1 MPARFDDFNVLLD
14 VRLASGE
21 MLTFYTDTGGGH
33 PILKKAVVDR
43 LGLPATPRSG
53 PELDAFPSV
62 TRMPA
67 FDPALRVPH
76 VESEVL
82 VMIKPNALFDDVAC
96 DGMLPNGWFGGH
108 VWTWDYSKRTLT
120 LERKDWSPPEGA
132 RALPLRFKT
141 APDGGRANNFPSLH
155 VEIDG
160 EDCPMLFDTGARTLL
175 TPEAF
180 QAVADGRGT
189 GRATSF
195 IVASIFE
202 KWRAAH
208 PEWKVI
214 ENADADISIPEPMIL
229 VPDVVIAGLNS
240 GPTWFT
246 RRADRNF
253 HNWHDLGER
262 IDGAIGS
269 HAFRQYVITVD
280 YPAATAYLK

>member
-33 PILKKAVVDR
+33 PILKKSAVER
-43 LGLPATPRSG
+43 LGLPFTSRPD
-53 PELDAFPSV
+53 PELGDDAGV
-62 TRMPA
+62 THMPA
-67 FDPALRVPH
+67 FDSALPIPP
-76 VESEVL
+76 VEGEVA
-82 VMIKPNALFDDVAC
+82 VIAKHHALFDSVAC

-108 VWTWDYSKRTLT
+108 VWTWDYPRETFI
-120 LERKDWSPPEGA
+120 LEGKDWSPPEGA

-141 APDGGRANNFPSLH
+141 APDGARANNFPSLH

-160 EDCPMLFDTGARTLL
+160 EDYPMLFDTGARTLL

-214 ENADADISIPEPMIL
+214 ENADADVSIPEPMIL

-246 RRADRNF
+246 RRADHNF

-269 HAFRQYVITVD
+269 HAFRQYEITVD